1 MNLVMGI
8 IFEVDYVFWIQW
20 FYTTNVVAPQLHGE
34 EGNQLGGVKATNETS
49 LKIWTSHPLVVIRLY
64 ALDSSL

>member
-8 IFEVDYVFWIQW
+8 IFEVDYVSWIQW
-20 FYTTNVVAPQLHGE
+20 FFATNVVAPQLHGE
-34 EGNQLGGVKATNETS
+34 EGGQLGGAKTTVETS
-49 LKIWTSHPLVVIRLY
+49 LEIRTWHPIVVIRLY